1 MDLPALFQKQNELNR
16 RIIKQQGLQEDL
28 TENQKLALL
37 VELGELANE
46 WRGFKVW
53 RADRSPRR
61 LEMLEEY
68 VDCLHFFAS
77 TGLMLKVDPGAVE
90 MRAIRLEDTIS
101 QFRELFRRI
110 AGMETAEDWE
120 RSFRLFLGLGEMLG
134 LTQVEIERAHEKK
147 HRINYERLKRC
158 PNNTLSDGRKRPSE
172 AF

>member
-1 MDLPALFQKQNELNR
+1 MDLRTLFRKQHELNR

-53 RADRSPRR
+53 RSDRSPRR

-68 VDCLHFFAS
+68 IDCLHFFAS

-101 QFRELFRRI
+101 QFRELFQII

-120 RSFRLFLGLGEMLG
+120 GAFRLFLGLGGMLG
-134 LTQVEIERAHEKK
+134 LTQVEIEAAHARK
-147 HRINYERLKRC
+147 HQINYQRL
-158 PNNTLSDGRKRPSE
+158 GE
-172 AF
+172 EG